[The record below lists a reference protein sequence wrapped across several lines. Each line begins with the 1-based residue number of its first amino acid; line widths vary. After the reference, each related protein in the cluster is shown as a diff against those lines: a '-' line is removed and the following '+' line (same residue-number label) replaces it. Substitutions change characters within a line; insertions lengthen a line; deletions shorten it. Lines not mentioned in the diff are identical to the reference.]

1 MGAPIYPCALPCG
14 KKKKEK
20 IVSAGFRRTGNPLY
34 PEVKIIKLNCCLSVK
49 DVNTSGVSMFDQTN
63 YQGAQCP
70 DTDEDGQACSGLIRF
85 WLKGLLSPPPPTLRP
100 IFQLF
105 FFTLRT
111 AISLCSMPLPTLSA
125 PHKRYTPFFP
135 LFLDNPPFWVLMW
148 TLAQRV
154 KLFWVLVPLGCRTF
168 YVC

>member
-49 DVNTSGVSMFDQTN
+49 DVNTSGMSMFDQTN

-85 WLKGLLSPPPPTLRP
+85 WLKGLLSPPLRP
-100 IFQLF
+100 CGLF
-105 FFTLRT
+105 FSYF
-111 AISLCSMPLPTLSA
+111 SLLSGPLSA
-125 PHKRYTPFFP
+125 CAPCPSPHSLPLTKGIPPFF
-135 LFLDNPPFWVLMW
+135 LCF
-148 TLAQRV
+148 
-154 KLFWVLVPLGCRTF
+154 
-168 YVC
+168 

>member
-1 MGAPIYPCALPCG
+1 ME

-85 WLKGLLSPPPPTLRP
+85 WLKGLLSPPSDPAAYFSAIFLYSQDRYQLVLHAPPHTLCP
-100 IFQLF
+100 SQ
-105 FFTLRT
+105 
-111 AISLCSMPLPTLSA
+111 
-125 PHKRYTPFFP
+125 KVYP
-135 LFLDNPPFWVLMW
+135 LFSFVF
-148 TLAQRV
+148 R
-154 KLFWVLVPLGCRTF
+154 
-168 YVC
+168 